1 MAALAGDRFS
11 VTFAKECVMVGR
23 RTVVSSALVLV
34 VPALL
39 VGQLMGM
46 MFGGSPAP
54 TDPADADAEAVVATE
69 AAVATDAESS
79 SAYVRFRAFRRRRMH
94 GPRFWLA
101 FGIAFIVVE
110 AAGVAYMMKHPS
122 RDEDARLKSMTA
134 VVKKRL

>member
-1 MAALAGDRFS
+1 
-11 VTFAKECVMVGR
+11 MVGR
-23 RTVVSSALVLV
+23 RSGISTALVLV

-54 TDPADADAEAVVATE
+54 ADPADAEAVVETE
-69 AAVATDAESS
+69 AVGETDADSP
-79 SAYVRFRAFRRRRMH
+79 SAYVRFRAFRRQRMH

-101 FGIAFIVVE
+101 FGIAFVVVE

-122 RDEDARLKSMTA
+122 SDEGARLKSMTA
-134 VVKKRL
+134 VVKKKL